1 MSRSADD
8 ACHPDRVPVSELTA
22 RRLRVDLAR
31 EQVRGRVPSLVAAL
45 TRDGVLE
52 WRGSYGEAT
61 GAGGHDH
68 PPVDLQYRIGSITK
82 TMTAVLVLQ
91 LELEGRLS
99 LGDPLG
105 RHLPGVAFA
114 DRTLRELLAHSGG
127 LPAEPPGDWWERVDG
142 GPFDALAAAL
152 DDGSAAFPAGE
163 TFHYSNLGFG
173 LLGEVV
179 ARLRGRTWWECLCGQ
194 LLEPLGMLR
203 TTYDPFEPHAQGWS
217 VAPGTGELVPEPHT
231 DTGAMAAA
239 GQVWSTVMDLTTF
252 ADLLVRGHR
261 DVLPA
266 EALDRMCTPQSGT
279 AAGGLASAYGLG
291 VRLFVGGSGTL
302 VGHTGS
308 MPGFQAALLVDRP
321 RRAGGVALANS
332 TTGPHLAALVLGL
345 LDRLEAEE
353 PSLPEPWLPSVDVPD
368 VVRDV
373 VGTWHW
379 GNTPL
384 DLTWHG
390 DVLVSRHRSGDV
402 HGTWRLRGHRLVA
415 LTGYHHGEPLEVV
428 RRPDGS
434 VSHLLAST
442 FVLTRSAYDPEA
454 PIPGGPPPTH

>member
-1 MSRSADD
+1 
-8 ACHPDRVPVSELTA
+8 VPVTEPTA
-22 RRLRVDLAR
+22 RRLRVTLAE
-31 EQVRGRVPSLVAAL
+31 EQVRGRVPSLVAAI

-61 GAGGHDH
+61 GAADT
-68 PPVDLQYRIGSITK
+68 PAVDLQYRIGSITK

-91 LELEGRLS
+91 LEDEGRLS
-99 LGDPLG
+99 LSDPLG
-105 RHLPGVAFA
+105 KHLPGTAYA
-114 DRTLRELLAHSGG
+114 DRTLRELLAHTGG

-142 GPFDALAAAL
+142 GPFDALAESL
-152 DDGSAAFPAGE
+152 GEGSAAFASGE

-179 ARLRGRTWWECLCGQ
+179 ARQRGRTWWEALCAH

-217 VAPGTGELVPEPHT
+217 VHPGTGELVQEPHT

-239 GQVWSTVMDLTTF
+239 GQVWSTVMDLATF

-261 DVLPA
+261 EVLPSA
-266 EALDRMCTPQSGT
+266 ALERMCTPQSGT

-291 VRLFVGGSGTL
+291 VRLFAGGSGTL

-308 MPGFQAALLVDRP
+308 MPGFQATLLVDRP
-321 RRAGGVALANS
+321 RRTGGVALTNS
-332 TTGPHLAALVLGL
+332 TTGARLPALVLAL
-345 LDRLEAEE
+345 LDRLHDEE
-353 PSLPEPWLPSVDVPD
+353 PRLPEPWLPSVEVPD
-368 VVRDV
+368 PVREV

-384 DLTWHG
+384 DLVWQG
-390 DVLVSRHRSGDV
+390 DTLVSRYRTGEV
-402 HGTWRLRGHRLVA
+402 HGTWRLEQGRFVGA
-415 LTGYHHGEPLEVV
+415 TGYHHGEAIEVV

-434 VSHLLAST
+434 VSHLVVST
-442 FVLTRSAYDPEA
+442 FVLTRTPYDPAA
-454 PIPGGPPPTH
+454 PIPGGVPPTH